1 MLVRVSHLP
10 EVASVA
16 TPHPPRRQGP
26 RRAGTGFVAAYATVN
41 FTKSADNLDTASI
54 GRVIAVATAA
64 REPGLAV
71 ELGGQAVSHSE
82 QAPLSAISAVGI
94 GAAAVILLFAF
105 GSLFAMALPIAT
117 AVAGVG
123 SGLMLMAPLSH
134 LTSVTGIAPIL
145 GALIGLGVGVDY
157 ALFIVTRHR
166 RGLQSG
172 LDPQRSAVAALNTS
186 GRAVL
191 FAGGTVCIALLG
203 LLTLGQGF
211 LDGLAF
217 AAVITV
223 ACTVL
228 AAVTLLPALFGVLGL
243 RAASRR
249 QRRTLRSAGPDHARS
264 GAGMWARWSRTV
276 PRFPAVLAAAAVAV
290 MVVVSLPVLHL
301 RLGFADDSNDPVS
314 ATSYK
319 AYEMLADGFGP
330 GFNGPLLLVAQTQS
344 AADRAAL
351 GRLDRALAAVPGVA
365 AVQAGSVQAGPAV
378 EVTQV
383 LPATAPETQA
393 TSALIAQLRNTVIP
407 RYTHGTTLR
416 VYVGGLTATFDDFA
430 AVTSAKLPWL
440 LAAIAGFS
448 FLLLVL
454 AFRSLLIP
462 AITAVLNLLSAAAS
476 FGVLT
481 AFFQW
486 GWGTRTLGLG
496 APAPVEGY
504 LPGLVLAVLF
514 GLSMDYQVFL
524 VSRMAEEWSRTRDNA
539 RSVLAGQTD
548 TARVI
553 TAAAAIHRSSARLV
567 KFVFMRPGRRRRVRH
582 RAGRRR
588 GAGRLRPAD
597 GARAGRDAPV
607 RPGQLVASAL
617 AGPPPA
623 APGHRALGARA
634 VRPCAPVRP
643 RLALLAEGFP
653 HVREPERVPSAGSSL
668 AAVRR
673 GRATGPGG
681 LRRRRGGVLPGRCPA
696 AARRIAD
703 GGRPGACTAGR
714 HHRAAVPGRLR
725 CDIVT
730 SCASGWTTTMVAS
743 PEARYRA
750 VDEAMRV
757 LRPGGQLLIADPWPM
772 ARKYAARI
780 GQGTLRGLGPGYW
793 YGGPWL
799 GVTLLHAVKERQLE
813 G

>member
-1 MLVRVSHLP
+1 MSALARWCYQHRLVVITAWIGLLIGLTAMSQAVKASYDNSFTLAGTGSGSAQELLQRSAPAQAGDSDQIVWQVSHGSVTNRAIEQRMSAMLARMSHVP

-16 TPHPPRRQGP
+16 SPYVPGNKVQISPDGNT
-26 RRAGTGFVAAYATVN
+26 AYATVN
-41 FTKSADNLDTASI
+41 FTKSADNLHPANIS
-54 GRVIAVATAA
+54 RVIAVATAV

-71 ELGGQAVSHSE
+71 ELGGQAISHSE
-82 QAPLSAISAVGI
+82 QAPLSAVSAVGI
-94 GAAAVILLFAF
+94 GAAAVILLVAF

-157 ALFIVTRHR
+157 ALFIVTRYR

-172 LDPQRSAVAALNTS
+172 LDPQKSAVAALNTS

-243 RAASRR
+243 RVLSRR
-249 QRRTLRSAGPDHARS
+249 QRRRLGSVGPDPARS
-264 GAGMWARWSRTV
+264 GGGMWARWSLTV
-276 PRFPAVLAAAAVAV
+276 SRFPAVLAAAAIAV

-330 GFNGPLLLVAQTQS
+330 GFNGPLFLVAQTQS

-351 GRLDRALAAVPGVA
+351 GRLDRALTAVPGVA
-365 AVQAGSVQAGPAV
+365 AVQAGPAQAPPGAGPAV

-383 LPATAPETQA
+383 LPATAPEAQA
-393 TSALIAQLRNTVIP
+393 TSTLITRLRNTVIP

-448 FLLLVL
+448 FLLLML
-454 AFRSLLIP
+454 AFRSLLVP

-486 GWGTRTLGLG
+486 GWGTRAIGLG
-496 APAPVEGY
+496 APTPVEGY
-504 LPGLVLAVLF
+504 LPGLVLAILF

-539 RSVLAGQTD
+539 RSVLAGQTH

-553 TAAAAIHRSSARLV
+553 TAAAAIMIAVFITFVFVGPVDIAEFGIGLAAAVALDAFVLRTVLVPAVMHLCGRANWWLPRWLDRRLPHLAIEPPAQEQSAR
-567 KFVFMRPGRRRRVRH
+567 
-582 RAGRRR
+582 
-588 GAGRLRPAD
+588 
-597 GARAGRDAPV
+597 AP
-607 RPGQLVASAL
+607 QSAL
-617 AGPPPA
+617 
-623 APGHRALGARA
+623 
-634 VRPCAPVRP
+634 V
-643 RLALLAEGFP
+643 
-653 HVREPERVPSAGSSL
+653 
-668 AAVRR
+668 
-673 GRATGPGG
+673 
-681 LRRRRGGVLPGRCPA
+681 
-696 AARRIAD
+696 
-703 GGRPGACTAGR
+703 
-714 HHRAAVPGRLR
+714 
-725 CDIVT
+725 
-730 SCASGWTTTMVAS
+730 
-743 PEARYRA
+743 
-750 VDEAMRV
+750 
-757 LRPGGQLLIADPWPM
+757 
-772 ARKYAARI
+772 
-780 GQGTLRGLGPGYW
+780 
-793 YGGPWL
+793 
-799 GVTLLHAVKERQLE
+799 
-813 G
+813 

>member
-1 MLVRVSHLP
+1 MSALARWCYRHRLVVITAWIGLLIGLAVMSQAVKASYDNSFTLAGTGSGSAQELLQRSAPAQAGDSDQIVWRVGQGSVTDPAIERRMSAMLARVSHLP

-16 TPHPPRRQGP
+16 SPYLPGGKVPGGAIQISPDRR
-26 RRAGTGFVAAYATVN
+26 TAYATVN
-41 FTKSADNLDTASI
+41 FTKPADNLDPADVS
-54 GRVIAVATAA
+54 RVITMATAA
-64 REPGLAV
+64 REQGLAV
-71 ELGGQAVSHSE
+71 ELGGQAISHSE
-82 QAPLSAISAVGI
+82 QAPLSAVSAVGI
-94 GAAAVILLFAF
+94 GAAAVILLAAF

-123 SGLMLMAPLSH
+123 SGVMLMAPLSH

-166 RGLQSG
+166 RGLQAG

-228 AAVTLLPALFGVLGL
+228 AAITLLPALFGVLGVRVL
-243 RAASRR
+243 SRR
-249 QRRTLRSAGPDHARS
+249 QRRRLPSAGPDHARS
-264 GAGMWARWSRTV
+264 GSGMWARWSRTV
-276 PRFPAVLAAAAVAV
+276 PRFPAVLAAAAVVV

-301 RLGFADDSNDPVS
+301 RLGFADASNDPTS
-314 ATSYK
+314 ATSYQ

-330 GFNGPLLLVAQTQS
+330 GFNGPLLLVAQPRS

-351 GRLDRALAAVPGVA
+351 DRLDRALTAVPGVA
-365 AVQAGSVQAGPAV
+365 AVQAGSVQAGPGAGSAV

-383 LPATAPETQA
+383 LPATAPEAQA
-393 TSALIAQLRNTVIP
+393 TSTLITRLRNTVIP
-407 RYTHGTTLR
+407 RYTRGTTLR

-430 AVTSAKLPWL
+430 AVTAAKLPWL

-486 GWGTRTLGLG
+486 GWGTRAFGLG
-496 APAPVEGY
+496 APVPVEGY

-524 VSRMAEEWSRTRDNA
+524 VSRMAEEWSRTGDNA
-539 RSVLAGQTD
+539 RAVLVGQTH

-553 TAAAAIHRSSARLV
+553 TAAAAIMIAVFITFVFIGQVDIAEFGIGLAAAVALDAFVLRTVLVPAVMHLCGPANWWLPRWLDRRLPHLAIEPPAQDQSAR
-567 KFVFMRPGRRRRVRH
+567 
-582 RAGRRR
+582 
-588 GAGRLRPAD
+588 
-597 GARAGRDAPV
+597 AP
-607 RPGQLVASAL
+607 RSAL
-617 AGPPPA
+617 
-623 APGHRALGARA
+623 
-634 VRPCAPVRP
+634 V
-643 RLALLAEGFP
+643 
-653 HVREPERVPSAGSSL
+653 
-668 AAVRR
+668 
-673 GRATGPGG
+673 
-681 LRRRRGGVLPGRCPA
+681 
-696 AARRIAD
+696 
-703 GGRPGACTAGR
+703 
-714 HHRAAVPGRLR
+714 
-725 CDIVT
+725 
-730 SCASGWTTTMVAS
+730 
-743 PEARYRA
+743 
-750 VDEAMRV
+750 
-757 LRPGGQLLIADPWPM
+757 
-772 ARKYAARI
+772 
-780 GQGTLRGLGPGYW
+780 
-793 YGGPWL
+793 
-799 GVTLLHAVKERQLE
+799 
-813 G
+813 